1 MKIKF
6 NPSVWFQKKQ
16 QDIRHYF
23 YCQIIARLIQIKKK
37 YLDALLINWKTLNIF
52 FRTTAWNETSL
63 AWLFPYK
70 GVYGEPTHFPT

>member
-23 YCQIIARLIQIKKK
+23 YCQIIAMLIQINKK
-37 YLDALLINWKTLNIF
+37 YLDALLI
-52 FRTTAWNETSL
+52 
-63 AWLFPYK
+63 
-70 GVYGEPTHFPT
+70 